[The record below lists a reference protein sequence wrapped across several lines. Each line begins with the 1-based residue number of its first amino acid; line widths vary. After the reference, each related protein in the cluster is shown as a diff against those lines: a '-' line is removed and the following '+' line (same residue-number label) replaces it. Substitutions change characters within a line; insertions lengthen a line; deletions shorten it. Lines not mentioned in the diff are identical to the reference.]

1 MQSQQPSQQQP
12 QPLQSQQHQ
21 PPQHQPPQQQQPET
35 ITCNDLRSIRET
47 SIEDIIHTEFHRIKD
62 EILASNRQG
71 NTTCT
76 VTVVY
81 HMNDII
87 SGILAKLRA
96 TFVDIRVSVYGNNP
110 VSSIGNAG
118 AGSGFDFVL
127 KWD

>member
-1 MQSQQPSQQQP
+1 MQSQSQQQQ
-12 QPLQSQQHQ
+12 QPLQ
-21 PPQHQPPQQQQPET
+21 QPPQQQQPET

-62 EILASNRQG
+62 DILASNRQG

-96 TFVDIRVSVYGNNP
+96 TFVDIRVTIYGNNP
-110 VSSIGNAG
+110 AGGGVNSG
-118 AGSGFDFVL
+118 AGGGFDFVL

>member
-1 MQSQQPSQQQP
+1 MQSQSQQQQQP
-12 QPLQSQQHQ
+12 QPLQSQQQ
-21 PPQHQPPQQQQPET
+21 QQQLPQQQQPET

-47 SIEDIIHTEFHRIKD
+47 SIEDIIHTEFQRIKG

>member
-1 MQSQQPSQQQP
+1 MQSQSQQQQ
-12 QPLQSQQHQ
+12 QPLQ
-21 PPQHQPPQQQQPET
+21 QPPQQQQPET

-62 EILASNRQG
+62 DILASNRQG

-96 TFVDIRVSVYGNNP
+96 TFVDIRVTIYGNNP
-110 VSSIGNAG
+110 AGGGVNSG
-118 AGSGFDFVL
+118 AGGGLDFVL